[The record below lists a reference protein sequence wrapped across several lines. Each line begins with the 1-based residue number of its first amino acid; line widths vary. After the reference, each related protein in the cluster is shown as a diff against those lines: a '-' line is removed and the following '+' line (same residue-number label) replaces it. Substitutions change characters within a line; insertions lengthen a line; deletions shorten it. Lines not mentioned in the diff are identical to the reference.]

1 MENYEN
7 YRELFCRQFCTSPNV
22 NTLPV
27 NGDIL
32 QFCFHKKKKKKILP
46 SIYKIIVR
54 RRKSFQI
61 SLLTWKKQKRKLR
74 KIEGGKREGT
84 SKSKS
89 KNNGDLI
96 S

>member
-1 MENYEN
+1 
-7 YRELFCRQFCTSPNV
+7 
-22 NTLPV
+22 
-27 NGDIL
+27 
-32 QFCFHKKKKKKILP
+32 
-46 SIYKIIVR
+46 VR